1 MSGRMFPPFPFTAAK
16 ETARCNRSRR
26 FPPTQPRSSPISSA
40 SAKAS
45 AYEKQRSRREVEA
58 RRAEGLCAKC
68 GKAPAVE
75 GRASCEPCLEKR
87 RADDRARYAA
97 GKAAGLKYGGANAE
111 AKRRSGRAKSK
122 RRQKAR
128 RELEIRDFVA
138 VRYFEVVAD
147 AHAGDG
153 VFRMRHAP
161 KERIVERAR
170 AQVVIEAARGFEGL
184 LRVRVESRR
193 QRPPRLHDLPSLQ
206 KLASA
211 RFGWSASKTL
221 EVAQEL
227 YDGAGKK
234 ILTYGNRS

>member
-1 MSGRMFPPFPFTAAK
+1 M
-16 ETARCNRSRR
+16 
-26 FPPTQPRSSPISSA
+26 
-40 SAKAS
+40 
-45 AYEKQRSRREVEA
+45 
-58 RRAEGLCAKC
+58 
-68 GKAPAVE
+68 
-75 GRASCEPCLEKR
+75 
-87 RADDRARYAA
+87 
-97 GKAAGLKYGGANAE
+97 KYGGANAE